1 MSSPSLLRRVTVW
14 AIVALTTALVP
25 LVWLVNERALAAM
38 GVVADGHLAQAAKVL
53 ALVLEQDTATLCPAD
68 ATCPAPIVHQ
78 VDRHWTEPDVGFQAY
93 DAQGRLVMA
102 SANFN
107 LPRPEDG
114 EEGLRDGTYNGQRW
128 RLYTSRTR
136 TGVLLRIGERYDTRK
151 DVTQQVLF
159 QYGVPVL
166 VLLPLLAGL
175 LGWSIRRGLSPIAAL
190 TALLAKR
197 TPGSRTQVRVE
208 GLPVELRPL
217 VETLNHQ
224 LERLEDALEREAA
237 FNADVAHELR
247 TPLAATVIHLESAQ
261 EQADPVRAAAGLR
274 SAQDSLNRLSRRVE
288 HILALSRLEAGA
300 ASHERQNLDLVA
312 IAIGVI
318 EELAPLIE
326 AKDIALSFECD
337 KTSIML
343 TGHEVAMTSMLRNL
357 IENALRYVKHGGRV
371 DVSLAVKPKEIFIEI
386 ADDGPGIPVE
396 RRERVFERFRRGGS
410 SEHGYGVGLSIVRR
424 AVQLHDARIE
434 LDDSGFGKGLS
445 VFVHIPRPDDEETK
459 KVGKS

>member
-14 AIVALTTALVP
+14 AILALTAALLP
-25 LVWLVNERALAAM
+25 LVLLINQRALAAM
-38 GVVADGHLAQAAKVL
+38 DVVADGHLAQAAKVL
-53 ALVLEQDTATLCPAD
+53 GLVLEQDSATSCPPETLCA
-68 ATCPAPIVHQ
+68 APIVHQ
-78 VDRHWTEPDVGFQAY
+78 VDRHWSEPDVGFQAY
-93 DAQGRLVMA
+93 DAQGRLVMV

-107 LPRPEDG
+107 LPRPDAD
-114 EEGLRDGTYNGQRW
+114 EEGFRDETFDGQRW
-128 RLYTSRTR
+128 RLYTVRTSA
-136 TGVLLRIGERYDTRK
+136 GVLLRIGERYDTRK

-159 QYGVPVL
+159 QYGIPVL

-190 TALLAKR
+190 TALLAQR

-217 VETLNHQ
+217 VDTLNHQ

-261 EQADPVRAAAGLR
+261 EQADPERAAAGLR
-274 SAQDSLNRLSRRVE
+274 SAQDSLNRLGRRVE

-300 ASHERQNLDLVA
+300 ASHERQPLDLVA

-326 AKDIALSFECD
+326 AKDIALGLECD
-337 KTSIML
+337 KTSIVIV
-343 TGHEVAMTSMLRNL
+343 GHEVAITSMLRNL
-357 IENALRYVKHGGRV
+357 IENALRYVGHSGRV
-371 DVSLAVKPKEIFIEI
+371 DVSLTATPKEIFIDI
-386 ADDGPGIPVE
+386 ADDGPGIPQD
-396 RRERVFERFRRGGS
+396 RRERVFERFSRGGS

-434 LDDSGFGKGLS
+434 LRDSVFGRGLS
-445 VFVHIPRPDDEETK
+445 VLVSLPVAGAAEVQ